1 MFVCRWFFLRF
12 TRFSRIWMRVWFH
25 VAYFGLSLA
34 ASRWFLLFSV
44 LSSQWTRIHLTGGGA
59 GSVAACIC
67 FIPFQ
72 SNPFCLNV
80 MIWYAPAR
88 NTIIYAIRE
97 TYESTLLSSYFVII
111 SWTQLDNATGTTV
124 HNIAMSCSCVCSWI
138 FLEIVSLYSV
148 FRWAKRFQDSWLQH
162 SRCKNQVQAKKKK

>member
-1 MFVCRWFFLRF
+1 MKWIVFRTSEQMFVCRWFFLRF

-25 VAYFGLSLA
+25 VAHFGLSLA

-44 LSSQWTRIHLTGGGA
+44 LSSQWTRTHLTGGGA

-124 HNIAMSCSCVCSWI
+124 HNIAMSCSCVCPCIPWNCLTLFGFS
-138 FLEIVSLYSV
+138 SS
-148 FRWAKRFQDSWLQH
+148 
-162 SRCKNQVQAKKKK
+162 